1 MVTFTQDRKGTKH
14 WTVVFGGVKFS
25 CVNQDVA
32 NELEKLLNQ
41 GAVVVKE
48 VY

>member
-1 MVTFTQDRKGTKH
+1 MLTFTLDKQGRKH
-14 WTVVFGGVKFS
+14 WTLVFGGVKFS

-32 NELEKLLNQ
+32 NELFKLLNQ
-41 GAVVVKE
+41 GAVVIRE